1 MHKKNRVCVIS
12 ILIFP
17 LAAVILVSGIAAASS
32 ETEALD
38 TGAASMQLEGG
49 TLGDVPFPHRLHQ
62 ENINECSSCHELF
75 PRESGAIRAQQKAG
89 ALKKQ
94 KVMNDQC
101 IKCHLARSSAG
112 KSAGPT
118 KCGTC
123 HQR

>member
-1 MHKKNRVCVIS
+1 MHKKNRVCVLS
-12 ILIFP
+12 ILIFL
-17 LAAVILVSGIAAASS
+17 LAAGISVSGIAAASS
-32 ETEALD
+32 EQKASD
-38 TGAASMQLEGG
+38 KGAELMTLEGG
-49 TLGDVPFPHRLHQ
+49 TLGDVPFPHRRHQ
-62 ENINECSSCHELF
+62 ESVNDCSSCHELF

>member
-1 MHKKNRVCVIS
+1 MQKKNKACGMI
-12 ILIFP
+12 ILLFS
-17 LAAVILVSGIAAASS
+17 LAAVFFISGA
-32 ETEALD
+32 
-38 TGAASMQLEGG
+38 GAAESADKASDLGAENMQLEGG

-62 ENINECSSCHELF
+62 ETVNDCSACHELF
-75 PRESGAIRAQQKAG
+75 PRESGAIRAQQQAG

>member
-1 MHKKNRVCVIS
+1 
-12 ILIFP
+12 
-17 LAAVILVSGIAAASS
+17 
-32 ETEALD
+32 
-38 TGAASMQLEGG
+38 MQLEGG

-62 ENINECSSCHELF
+62 ENVNECSSCHELF
-75 PRESGAIRAQQKAG
+75 PQESGAIRAQQEAG

>member
-1 MHKKNRVCVIS
+1 MHKKNRICVIG
-12 ILIFP
+12 ILIFL
-17 LAAVILVSGIAAASS
+17 LAAVISVSGIAAASS
-32 ETEALD
+32 GQKASDKGAEAM
-38 TGAASMQLEGG
+38 TLEGG

-62 ENINECSSCHELF
+62 ENVNECSSCHELF
-75 PRESGAIRAQQKAG
+75 PQESGAIRAQQKVG
-89 ALKKQ
+89 ELKKQ

-118 KCGTC
+118 KCGKC

>member
-1 MHKKNRVCVIS
+1 MHKKNNVCVIS
-12 ILIFP
+12 TLIFM
-17 LAAVILVSGIAAASS
+17 LAAVVSVSGIAAASS
-32 ETEALD
+32 EQKASD
-38 TGAASMQLEGG
+38 KGAESMTLEGG

-62 ENINECSSCHELF
+62 ENVNDCSSCHELF
-75 PRESGAIRAQQKAG
+75 PQESGAIRAQQKAG

-118 KCGTC
+118 KCGAC